1 MTATSWQPTDEMA
14 MELDLPTNSLISAT
28 DKAWFDANK
37 GKALDNAP
45 RFGTTETQQMASV
58 DASNT
63 SDNIVWKDWV
73 ITGSTTLLAAAAVAT
88 ATALTF

>member
-1 MTATSWQPTDEMA
+1 
-14 MELDLPTNSLISAT
+14 
-28 DKAWFDANK
+28 
-37 GKALDNAP
+37 
-45 RFGTTETQQMASV
+45 MASV

-88 ATALTF
+88 ATALSF

>member
-1 MTATSWQPTDEMA
+1 LTATSWQPTDEMA

-45 RFGTTETQQMASV
+45 RFGTTETQ
-58 DASNT
+58 
-63 SDNIVWKDWV
+63 
-73 ITGSTTLLAAAAVAT
+73 
-88 ATALTF
+88 